1 MLQDLGM
8 YNITLMRIIFH
19 PFYYSN
25 EKMILTKA
33 KYVSY
38 EVLAIIKT
46 LKRFRVYLFRITQSR
61 LLCFYADNE

>member
-1 MLQDLGM
+1 MLQDLDM

-19 PFYYSN
+19 LFYYSN
-25 EKMILTKA
+25 EKMILIKA

-38 EVLAIIKT
+38 EALAIIKT